1 MAGSDNDPWD
11 RQTDESPVAFAGF
24 AAYRDMGPARS
35 ITRVAREL
43 NKSRALIARWS
54 SAHAWVLRAQAWDR
68 EQDRVFLAEQADA
81 RRAAARRHVKIS
93 QAFLGKVVARLQSLD
108 PRELSPDQLL
118 RYFQVAAE
126 IERKV
131 LSPDGTTLPDAVDDN
146 VLQAGEMSDEERHAR
161 MEQLRRE
168 LERRIGETPEE
179 EA

>member
-1 MAGSDNDPWD
+1 MAGNDIDPWD
-11 RQTDESPVAFAGF
+11 RHVEESSAAFAAF

-43 NKSRALIARWS
+43 TKSRALMARWS

-68 EQDRVFLAEQADA
+68 EQDRVFLAEQTVA
-81 RRAAARRHVKIS
+81 RREAARRHVKIA
-93 QAFLGKVVARLQSLD
+93 QAFLGKAIARLQSLD
-108 PRELSPDQLL
+108 ARELSPDQLL

-131 LSPDGTTLPDAVDDN
+131 LAPDGTTPPDADADN
-146 VLQAGEMSDEERHAR
+146 VLQAGEMSDEERRAR

-168 LERRIGETPEE
+168 LERRIGEMPEE
-179 EA
+179 KA

>member
-1 MAGSDNDPWD
+1 M
-11 RQTDESPVAFAGF
+11 
-24 AAYRDMGPARS
+24 
-35 ITRVAREL
+35 

-118 RYFQVAAE
+118 RYFQVAADM
-126 IERKV
+126 ERKV
-131 LSPDGTTLPDAVDDN
+131 LAPDGTTLPDADSTG
-146 VLQAGEMSDEERHAR
+146 LQAGEMTDEERRTR

-168 LERRIGETPEE
+168 LERRIGTLPEE
-179 EA
+179 ESS